1 VAAASD
7 NVLRRGSDR
16 VVSGVCSG
24 LAGYFA
30 IDVWLVRL
38 TFVALLFLGGLGLL
52 AYLVLYVV
60 MAPPLPGGIVR
71 SDGSTQGNPAQPSSP
86 PFEGPGHRQWGDGFD
101 VWYNRGRNGAAL
113 GLMVAVI
120 GFFFLLSNLGWLNW
134 WRWDVFWPVV
144 LIAVGLLIV
153 VRRLR

>member
-1 VAAASD
+1 
-7 NVLRRGSDR
+7 
-16 VVSGVCSG
+16 VCSG
-24 LAGYFA
+24 LAAYFV
-30 IDVWLVRL
+30 IEVWLVRL
-38 TFVALLFLGGLGLL
+38 TFIALLFLGGLGLL
-52 AYLVLYVV
+52 AYIVLYAV
-60 MAPPLPGGIVR
+60 MGPPLPGAVGV
-71 SDGSTQGNPAQPSSP
+71 GEPAEVNRAPAASNVP
-86 PFEGPGHRQWGDGFD
+86 HEAPGQRQWGDGFD

-134 WRWDVFWPVV
+134 WRWDLFWPMV

>member
-1 VAAASD
+1 MAAASD

-16 VVSGVCSG
+16 VVGGVCAG

-38 TFVALLFLGGLGLL
+38 TFIALLFLGGLGLL
-52 AYLVLYVV
+52 AYIVLYAV
-60 MAPPLPGGIVR
+60 MAPPMPGGAVR
-71 SDGSTQGNPAQPSSP
+71 AGEATAANPASAPSNP
-86 PFEGPGHRQWGDGFD
+86 PLEGHRQWGDGFD

-134 WRWDVFWPVV
+134 WRWDLFWPIV